1 MGAVAV
7 TQVELVIE
15 GGASGRLP
23 ARLRELW
30 AYREVV
36 WAFAE
41 RNVRLKYKQAALG
54 AAWAVLQPLI
64 FLAVFF
70 VVFGRLAKVSG
81 GGTSYPAFALAAL
94 VPWFFLQTSVS
105 FGAQALQTDGALVRK
120 IYFPRESSVL
130 GAVLSS
136 GLDFAFG
143 LGLLLVL
150 EPFLGGRLSWS
161 LVAIVPL
168 WLMLAALASGVAL
181 TLGALNVYYRD
192 FRHVLPVM
200 LQLWMFASP
209 VAYPLTSIRSEYKTL
224 YIVANPAAGILDGF
238 RRVLTQGQ
246 WPDPSLFAISAVESL
261 RHRLRGLLDL
271 QVSRTGLCRCDLN
284 RTLGVPAQTRREAIS
299 PHTLCDPPLSAPR
312 DRSSAVTLA

>member
-1 MGAVAV
+1 VAL

-15 GGASGRLP
+15 GGGSGRLP

-41 RNVRLKYKQAALG
+41 RNARLKYKQAVLG

-70 VVFGRLAKVSG
+70 VVFGRLARVSG

-120 IYFPRESSVL
+120 IYFPREASVL
-130 GAVLSS
+130 GAILSS

-168 WLMLAALASGVAL
+168 WLTLAALAAGVAL

-209 VAYPLTSIRSEYKTL
+209 VAYPLTTIRPEYKIL
-224 YIVANPAAGILDGF
+224 YMIANPAAGILDGF

-246 WPDPSLFAISAVESL
+246 WPDPRLFAVSAVESL
-261 RHRLRGLLDL
+261 
-271 QVSRTGLCRCDLN
+271 
-284 RTLGVPAQTRREAIS
+284 AIAYVGYWIFKS
-299 PHTLCDPPLSAPR
+299 LEPGFAD
-312 DRSSAVTLA
+312 AV